1 MLGADDAAGLVEIL
15 GGIRRVLASG
25 KPHRDIEVLFP
36 IAEEVYTKGSRV
48 FDFSRIRAKEAYVL
62 DLSGPVERRQCR
74 LRPYSL
80 LCLRSMEKQRTQALN
95 RKKGFMQ

>member
-1 MLGADDAAGLVEIL
+1 MGAVVCTLLSSAFRTGTSRFSGCSVFGSSRLGGAVEIL

-62 DLSGPVERRQCR
+62 DLSGPVGTAAV
-74 LRPYSL
+74 S
-80 LCLRSMEKQRTQALN
+80 
-95 RKKGFMQ
+95 